1 MRAKELE
8 LVCRLARSA
17 FERYRRE
24 HAHVACRTIMC
35 SLESKNGD
43 YFRLSRI
50 FSTAESP
57 AIPRSVN
64 PFVSEGFLIASSG
77 VKASVNPKWVGF
89 SSEHLFYE
97 GCLEPN
103 RSGDRGWAILISG
116 SGLRICSGQV
126 GFLGRDLLVMCPFI
140 PSQRREIDRVSPPR
154 FSEKSVSLALT
165 VRIARRES

>member
-1 MRAKELE
+1 
-8 LVCRLARSA
+8 VCRLARHA

-24 HAHVACRTIMC
+24 NAHVACVTVMC

-89 SSEHLFYE
+89 SSEHLFLRDASNQIEVGTE
-97 GCLEPN
+97 G
-103 RSGDRGWAILISG
+103 G
-116 SGLRICSGQV
+116 
-126 GFLGRDLLVMCPFI
+126 PF
-140 PSQRREIDRVSPPR
+140 
-154 FSEKSVSLALT
+154 
-165 VRIARRES
+165 